1 MDQCVLEQELMPLL
15 GGKARLNAWQNYLI
29 THEMILNSSLPISPM
44 ISVLEKFGIH
54 ALLKYLDTGVESSHL
69 VFLL

>member
-1 MDQCVLEQELMPLL
+1 MCL
-15 GGKARLNAWQNYLI
+15 GGKARLNVWQNYLI
-29 THEMILNSSLPISPM
+29 THEMILIFFLRIAHLPISPM